1 MTWGT
6 GGRAQHSIEA
16 VLGTCFGEPVLPC
29 LMDFQG
35 HGILAGGMVSW
46 LVAWYP
52 GWWHGILAGGMVS
65 WLVLNPHPKCSF
77 AKNTKHQPVAL
88 HQYL

>member
-29 LMDFQG
+29 LMAFQG
-35 HGILAGGMVSW
+35 FLSGASFLTSPSMVLSDSG
-46 LVAWYP
+46 VND
-52 GWWHGILAGGMVS
+52 MT
-65 WLVLNPHPKCSF
+65 F
-77 AKNTKHQPVAL
+77 
-88 HQYL
+88 